1 MKDDFF
7 LTALGDNSSHIIP
20 FIHLKCTVH
29 WGLVGMAFFL
39 KSEWVVASNALKE
52 KKRGIGLVVGSEV
65 SLNC

>member
-1 MKDDFF
+1 MTFF
-7 LTALGDNSSHIIP
+7 NSFGRYSSHTIH

-39 KSEWVVASNALKE
+39 KSEWVVASNAVKE
-52 KKRGIGLVVGSEV
+52 KKRGIGLEVGSEV